1 MRSFLPILAS
11 FLLSIAL
18 AAPLD
23 AQMGWNTSR
32 PQMTRAELT
41 SLLERLQTISQA
53 NDQPAEIRNE
63 AQREAV
69 RLRARLEEGDFR
81 VGDQIDLRVE
91 GEDALS
97 QVFTL
102 RPGPTLQLPTIGD
115 VSLRGVLRS
124 ELQDHLSSAIGEYIR
139 DPVVLA
145 ESTIRLTISGSVGN
159 PGFHSV
165 PPDRALTDAIML
177 AGGAQR
183 GGEPAWHLYRASGT
197 ADLDGRLPAAGD
209 RRRSHTR
216 SAKLAGG
223 GSHRGADRAATGI
236 PALSTDLERHP
247 LDRRPGGHHHDASLR
262 HSGGQRFAAPP
273 LPRR

>member
-177 AGGAQR
+177 AGG
-183 GGEPAWHLYRASGT
+183 P
-197 ADLDGRLPAAGD
+197 
-209 RRRSHTR
+209 
-216 SAKLAGG
+216 SAV
-223 GSHRGADRAATGI
+223 
-236 PALSTDLERHP
+236 
-247 LDRRPGGHHHDASLR
+247 ASLR
-262 HSGGQRFAAPP
+262 GIYIERAGQRIWTGAYLQQAIADGRTLDQLSLQGGDHIVVPIEQPP
-273 LPRR
+273 AFQRYLPIWSGILSTVALVVTIMTRL